1 MNIKSAVFVKG
12 VTGTNEIFEDNRPQ
26 IVLIGRSNVGKS
38 TLINTLTNQKNLAK
52 TSSFPGRTQQINI
65 FLINNSFYLIDLP
78 GYGFAKVPPQVKEKI
93 SKMIEWYLFRSGYD
107 FKKVILIIDAKV
119 GPTADDLA
127 MYDSLRLASKDVI
140 VVANK
145 IDKLKKGDHL
155 KQIEKINQAFEN
167 HRVIPF
173 SAETKKGLGELTK
186 EII

>member
-1 MNIKSAVFVKG
+1 
-12 VTGTNEIFEDNRPQ
+12 
-26 IVLIGRSNVGKS
+26 
-38 TLINTLTNQKNLAK
+38 
-52 TSSFPGRTQQINI
+52 
-65 FLINNSFYLIDLP
+65 
-78 GYGFAKVPPQVKEKI
+78 
-93 SKMIEWYLFRSGYD
+93 
-107 FKKVILIIDAKV
+107 
-119 GPTADDLA
+119 